1 MGHTVLQLLLIYPG
15 RDLTVVQP
23 AFPVRPVMQVRVR
36 GQQFGRVLGIYLRS
50 GIFPPNGQGHVCGV
64 WGISTMVPPVLPV
77 LGLEFIEQLHPRR
90 QRTGMAIPEE
100 GDDLS
105 EQFFAWE
112 HDAQVDEKFAHASQH
127 ILMLSS
133 SSHLIPCCRCNVV
146 LDVLHCLFPGVRAAS
161 GPYHN
166 GRAWCGRCRIL
177 NLNVEQT
184 IPNAADDAFTIMIG
198 ENSGSPDSFHD
209 IDGFLWA

>member
-1 MGHTVLQLLLIYPG
+1 
-15 RDLTVVQP
+15 
-23 AFPVRPVMQVRVR
+23 
-36 GQQFGRVLGIYLRS
+36 
-50 GIFPPNGQGHVCGV
+50 
-64 WGISTMVPPVLPV
+64 
-77 LGLEFIEQLHPRR
+77 
-90 QRTGMAIPEE
+90 MAIPEE